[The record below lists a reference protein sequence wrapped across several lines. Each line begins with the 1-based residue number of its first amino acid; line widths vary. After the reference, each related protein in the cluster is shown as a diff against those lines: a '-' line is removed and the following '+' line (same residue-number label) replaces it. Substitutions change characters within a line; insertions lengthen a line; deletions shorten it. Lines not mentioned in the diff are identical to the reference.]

1 MKNFGLLF
9 TITLLFTSC
18 AFHSGIFQPT
28 SFEKH
33 HQYVAFAA
41 GSARTIHVF
50 NIGGLSKEALVLE
63 AKQVMQ
69 TLRPLG
75 PDERYANITVDFKY
89 TYWLIGLTT
98 KAVVAADVI
107 KFVPDTVQQV
117 YSNEY
122 YKALFNRSNI
132 NSMVALGDS
141 IYINENISGI
151 VYSALNSGK
160 AFRVFCYGK
169 NYQGPIKIMRLNSHQ
184 IFFTSTQKNINGY
197 KVGDQV
203 QIIYDHFGTKSYSFK
218 GVIHA
223 LGLKDVKIF
232 FPKTAEMVQVSY
244 SEIVKAP

>member
-28 SFEKH
+28 SFEKY

-117 YSNEY
+117 YSKDY
-122 YKALFNRSNI
+122 QRIMRSNAQV
-132 NSMVALGDS
+132 NSSIVLGDS
-141 IYINENISGI
+141 
-151 VYSALNSGK
+151 VYVNDLNK
-160 AFRVFCYGK
+160 
-169 NYQGPIKIMRLNSHQ
+169 
-184 IFFTSTQKNINGY
+184 
-197 KVGDQV
+197 
-203 QIIYDHFGTKSYSFK
+203 
-218 GVIHA
+218 
-223 LGLKDVKIF
+223 
-232 FPKTAEMVQVSY
+232 
-244 SEIVKAP
+244 